1 MKKRFMLVAVLLG
14 SLALASCV
22 DDKESDSVTAL
33 RNAAVEK
40 IKASTALTNT
50 QNAYQQALIALTEI
64 EKEKSLAELEKVKAD
79 YAQQIAYSE
88 YIMIGNINDAVTD
101 ASRN

>member
-33 RNAAVEK
+33 RNAVVEK
-40 IKASTALTNT
+40 IKANTALTNANVAYR
-50 QNAYQQALIALTEI
+50 QAEVMYQQAVAEI
-64 EKEKSLAELEKVKAD
+64 EANKAELDEATM
-79 YAQQIAYSE
+79 AQ
-88 YIMIGNINDAVTD
+88 
-101 ASRN
+101 RR